1 MNTGLHLDATW
12 QALALLAFS
21 SAITPGPNN
30 LMLLASG
37 ARFGLRRT
45 VPHLGGV
52 LIGTASLIALNIA
65 GVGAVMLAWPA
76 VIPVLKVIGAGY
88 LCYLAWRLTRA
99 APTATTQTDAD
110 ASGSVRPLAFAQAAS
125 FQVVNP
131 KVWMM
136 GLAAATTIGSVEPAR
151 AAFGVALFMV
161 VAFPCILLWAS
172 FGVVMLRVL
181 KTPRA
186 QAIFNLTICVM
197 LIATAG
203 LMLLA

>member
-1 MNTGLHLDATW
+1 MNTELSLDTTW

-45 VPHLGGV
+45 LPHLAGV
-52 LIGTASLIALNIA
+52 IFGTASLIALNIA
-65 GVGAVMLAWPA
+65 GLGALMLAWPA
-76 VIPVLKVIGAGY
+76 AIPVLKVIGASY

-99 APTATTQTDAD
+99 APTATTQGGVSGDA
-110 ASGSVRPLAFAQAAS
+110 RPIAFTQAAS
-125 FQVVNP
+125 FQLVNP

-136 GLAAATTIGSVEPAR
+136 GLAAATTIGSVDTAR
-151 AAFGVALFMV
+151 AAFGVALFMA
-161 VAFPCILLWAS
+161 VAMPCILLWAT

-181 KTPRA
+181 RTQRA
-186 QAIFNLTICVM
+186 HAVFNVTICVM

-203 LMLLA
+203 LMMLA

>member
-1 MNTGLHLDATW
+1 MDIELHTDATW

-37 ARFGLRRT
+37 ARFGLRRSL
-45 VPHLGGV
+45 PHLGGV
-52 LIGTASLIALNIA
+52 IFGTATLVALNV
-65 GVGAVMLAWPA
+65 VGLGALMLAWPA
-76 VIPVLKVIGAGY
+76 LIPALKLIGAGY

-99 APTATTQTDAD
+99 SPAAGGHDA
-110 ASGSVRPLAFAQAAS
+110 ASGDARPVAFAQAAI

-136 GLAAATTIGSVEPAR
+136 GLAAATTIGSVDFSR
-151 AAFGVALFMV
+151 AAFGVALFIA
-161 VAFPCILLWAS
+161 VALPCVLLWAA

-181 KTPRA
+181 TTPRA
-186 QAIFNLTICVM
+186 QSVFNLTICAM
-197 LIATAG
+197 LVATAG
-203 LMLLA
+203 LMIVA